1 MRPND
6 SGSAAVE
13 IVLVTPL
20 FLAWLAAFL
29 AGAQVLLARQE
40 VGDAARGALEA
51 ALASSTPGGAASAA
65 RLAASNALGSDLPR
79 CATYQVTTAT
89 SDFVAGGFLSVRVQ
103 CSFTVPGVPLVLGPR
118 TIFVAATA
126 SGEVEPFRVIG

>member
-1 MRPND
+1 MRRSD

-20 FLAWLAAFL
+20 FLAWVAAFL

-40 VGDAARGALEA
+40 VSDAARGALEA

-79 CATYQVTTAT
+79 CATYHVVTAT
-89 SDFVAGGFLSVRVQ
+89 SDFVAAGTVSVRVE
-103 CSFTVPGVPLVLGPR
+103 CSLTLPGVPLVLGAR
-118 TIFVAATA
+118 TVLVAASA
-126 SGEVEPFRVIG
+126 NGEVEPFRVIG